1 MSASARL
8 RLAGAQ
14 SVKDILL
21 DGSVLFQMLMHNP
34 FKRRFID
41 VVVPDAIGVNNGD
54 WTTGADTQA
63 GCRAPFDPTRILIAP
78 QRTEQAR
85 QMRVQM
91 DCSPL
96 RIAEAS
102 GADEDVARIPVHMG
116 LLHAILY
123 GVSCW

>member
-1 MSASARL
+1 MSVSACPRL
-8 RLAGAQ
+8 VGAQ

-34 FKRRFID
+34 FEHCFID
-41 VVVPDAIGVNNGD
+41 VVVPDAIRVNDGD
-54 WTTGADTQA
+54 WTAGADTQA
-63 GCRAPFDPTRILIAP
+63 GCRASFDPTWILIAP

-91 DCSPL
+91 DCLPL